1 MSLNSL
7 EVLSPGA
14 SGPYLP
20 EFVLGVGA
28 LPLRL
33 SAGCLLPR
41 LLLLFSKKEAG
52 APVLPAHTFYE
63 PPGEDG
69 PQQLTLSRFLPP
81 AENEDVLRSQKQ
93 QSLPPIPTHR
103 AQRPRTKTSHK

>member
-14 SGPYLP
+14 SGPHLP